1 MLTNPYNTTMTKL
14 DKVKK
19 IITEEKNTL
28 AKKYNVKRVGIF
40 GSVARGEDTPK
51 SDIDLLVDFSKP
63 IGLFELV
70 GLESYLTKK
79 LGNRVEIASRKYLS
93 TYIKND
99 ILREEQIIYG

>member
-1 MLTNPYNTTMTKL
+1 MTKL

-19 IITEEKNTL
+19 TISEEKAILT
-28 AKKYNVKRVGIF
+28 KRYNVKRIGVF
-40 GSVARGEDTPK
+40 GSVVRGDDTTK

-79 LGNRVEIASRKYLS
+79 LGIKVEIASRKYLS
-93 TYIKND
+93 PYIKND
-99 ILREEQIIYG
+99 ILQEEQIIYG